1 MVTYMDSSAIS
12 LKYPAL
18 FVLIALFLTS
28 FSAVASGEKI
38 PVGVIL
44 TGDIPYY
51 REIHESFLE
60 GMKAES
66 YGPDKIEIILQKPVP
81 NTMSWTNAVRKLVTF
96 DAKVIISYGGPAT
109 LTAVNES
116 SGIPVI
122 FAAVYKPEDIGISM
136 KKATGIS
143 SDVPV
148 ASILKKLSAIVNYSN
163 LGVIYSAS
171 EKDTVI
177 QARKA
182 QALAETMNFTSKMIN
197 LAKKRSALDLSGLD
211 AIFMTTSCAGM
222 RCVNDIVGLA
232 RKAKIPTAASIGG
245 AAEKGVLLTISANS
259 HEQGVVASS
268 MVAEVLKGSSL
279 SDIAPK
285 RATKIEFVVN
295 LREANSLGLKIPFD
309 LLTGA
314 TRAIK

>member
-1 MVTYMDSSAIS
+1 MVAYMDKSAIS
-12 LKYPAL
+12 LKYPAR
-18 FVLIALFLTS
+18 FVLILLFLTS
-28 FSAVASGEKI
+28 FSAVSSGEKI

-51 REIHESFLE
+51 REIHESFVE
-60 GMKAES
+60 GLKAES

-122 FAAVYKPEDIGISM
+122 FAAVYMPEDMGISM
-136 KKATGIS
+136 KNATGIS
-143 SDVPV
+143 SDIPV
-148 ASILKKLSAIVNYSN
+148 ASILKKLSAIVNYSK
-163 LGVIYSAS
+163 LGIIYSAS
-171 EKDTVI
+171 EEDTVI

-182 QALAETMNFTSKMIN
+182 QALAETMNFTSEVID
-197 LAKKRSALDLSGLD
+197 LAKKRGRLDLSGLD

-222 RCVNDIVGLA
+222 RCVDDIVGLA

-245 AAEKGVLLTISANS
+245 AAEKGVLLTISANT

-268 MVAEVLKGSSL
+268 MVAEVLRGSSP
-279 SDIAPK
+279 SAIAPK